1 MSSTNYCSDSAG
13 AAHREGKTGQR
24 VLVLLESDLH
34 AFKQM
39 TQICQYPKPC
49 DAATEALGAGNDTKA
64 LVRVTVLA
72 VHGLCV

>member
-1 MSSTNYCSDSAG
+1 MLRTAREKRAKEFWCFSSRIC
-13 AAHREGKTGQR
+13 
-24 VLVLLESDLH
+24 L
-34 AFKQM
+34 AFRQM

>member
-1 MSSTNYCSDSAG
+1 
-13 AAHREGKTGQR
+13 
-24 VLVLLESDLH
+24 VLLESDLH